1 MNAASHRETHP
12 EHQYIGASGLQNIG
26 AAGKS
31 EPASYTNIC
40 KSKNKK
46 MKAKHW
52 QTTWRTERML
62 LPVHSKKK
70 KVKHNG
76 INKLANKVN
85 MVLCHLKTSIS
96 ISVAI
101 GILDI
106 LFLRKPKQVNAFSSA
121 LALPGPQC
129 ACRRTSHSG
138 LQQKYECLTGSKWI
152 NNQ

>member
-1 MNAASHRETHP
+1 MKDRKDAAASP
-12 EHQYIGASGLQNIG
+12 L
-26 AAGKS
+26 
-31 EPASYTNIC
+31 
-40 KSKNKK
+40 
-46 MKAKHW
+46 
-52 QTTWRTERML
+52 
-62 LPVHSKKK
+62 KKK

-138 LQQKYECLTGSKWI
+138 LQQKYECLTGSK
-152 NNQ
+152 